1 MLIDTT
7 EARLPLAPGHL
18 AHLDLAPKSRL
29 RGLAGQ
35 TWITLDH
42 DPRDI
47 GLGPGDEFGAEAAG
61 HAIACALRG
70 DGRAELLVCA

>member
-1 MLIDTT
+1 MLIDTA

-35 TWITLDH
+35 TWITLDN
-42 DPRDI
+42 DQRDI
-47 GLGPGDEFGAEAAG
+47 VLGPGEEFVTEAAA
-61 HAIACALRG
+61 HAIACALRS
-70 DGRAELLVCA
+70 DGRAELLVRA